1 MLDFNLKIR
10 YLVYMMRNERKTMN
24 WVQVTGG
31 NKTQRKVAEITAHQM
46 IKELLPRFRT
56 LEIEVQ
62 LKNFQKLI
70 EMRLVG
76 VSWKMTIVPL
86 QLKSIKILVSKNW

>member
-1 MLDFNLKIR
+1 
-10 YLVYMMRNERKTMN
+10 MN

-62 LKNFQKLI
+62 LKK
-70 EMRLVG
+70 
-76 VSWKMTIVPL
+76 
-86 QLKSIKILVSKNW
+86 VSKN

>member
-1 MLDFNLKIR
+1 
-10 YLVYMMRNERKTMN
+10 MN

-31 NKTQRKVAEITAHQM
+31 NKTQRKVAEITTHQM

-62 LKNFQKLI
+62 LKKFPKNSQKCTT
-70 EMRLVG
+70 
-76 VSWKMTIVPL
+76 STA
-86 QLKSIKILVSKNW
+86 